1 MPGNKYILILCTFFI
16 GCFPLH
22 VLAEKDKDV
31 ALQEYSALCRK
42 SISLPQAP
50 QMCDTLADMAR
61 KANNNDVEIY
71 AAAIK
76 LECYYFKND
85 EQQIINQ
92 VEVVKKLCRAYQNY
106 YYYYFVWGNRL
117 ITFYIKQNKINIALY
132 EIKKMLQEAQADNY
146 QPGIA
151 ECFRSFAV
159 IYLSQSAFGL
169 AMEYYQKEI
178 DVYEKAGIDYL
189 NLPVEYSTLAQCA
202 IELNLP
208 DKAAEAIEKGREHI
222 RKNDP
227 YQTFVIKKANLLLCL
242 YRKDFAKAEEEYAA
256 IEKLFKENTRLDNF
270 TGDLYDTRLSY
281 YKATGQRDKA
291 MSLLHFLENE
301 ACYNCTAYLAN
312 SLKKQK
318 ADLYMEN
325 REYRLAAQEYRAY
338 IEGKD
343 TLNTKSL
350 QNSVSEFNTILE
362 VELLQKEK
370 NILQMAVQKKQL
382 YVTYLIIGFLV
393 VLLVTGWIVCLRIY
407 RLNSRLKKSE
417 SDLRVA
423 KESAEQASK
432 MKTEFIRN
440 MSHEIRT
447 PLNSIVG
454 FSQVLNTHFSADE
467 ETREFANII
476 SQNTFSLLR
485 LVDDV
490 LEISALDQ
498 NNTLVYDV
506 SENINNACYQSMEQA
521 AYSVPEGVQ
530 LEFTPTCPELIIK
543 TNSVRVAQV
552 LTKLLHNA
560 AKFTKRGKITL
571 NYKIEDK
578 NIIYSVTD
586 TGIGISEDKQ
596 EVVFE
601 RFVKVDSFTRGTGL
615 GLPLCRIIANG
626 LGGSLTLDKTYKDGC
641 RFLLTLPFVPC

>member
-1 MPGNKYILILCTFFI
+1 
-16 GCFPLH
+16 
-22 VLAEKDKDV
+22 
-31 ALQEYSALCRK
+31 
-42 SISLPQAP
+42 
-50 QMCDTLADMAR
+50 
-61 KANNNDVEIY
+61 
-71 AAAIK
+71 
-76 LECYYFKND
+76 
-85 EQQIINQ
+85 
-92 VEVVKKLCRAYQNY
+92 
-106 YYYYFVWGNRL
+106 
-117 ITFYIKQNKINIALY
+117 
-132 EIKKMLQEAQADNY
+132 
-146 QPGIA
+146 
-151 ECFRSFAV
+151 
-159 IYLSQSAFGL
+159 
-169 AMEYYQKEI
+169 
-178 DVYEKAGIDYL
+178 
-189 NLPVEYSTLAQCA
+189 
-202 IELNLP
+202 
-208 DKAAEAIEKGREHI
+208 
-222 RKNDP
+222 
-227 YQTFVIKKANLLLCL
+227 
-242 YRKDFAKAEEEYAA
+242 
-256 IEKLFKENTRLDNF
+256 
-270 TGDLYDTRLSY
+270 
-281 YKATGQRDKA
+281 
-291 MSLLHFLENE
+291 
-301 ACYNCTAYLAN
+301 
-312 SLKKQK
+312 
-318 ADLYMEN
+318 
-325 REYRLAAQEYRAY
+325 
-338 IEGKD
+338 
-343 TLNTKSL
+343 
-350 QNSVSEFNTILE
+350 
-362 VELLQKEK
+362 
-370 NILQMAVQKKQL
+370 MAVQKKQL

-521 AYSVPEGVQ
+521 AYSIPEGVQ

-543 TNSVRVAQV
+543 TNSVRVVQV

-601 RFVKVDSFTRGTGL
+601 RFVKVDSFTQGTGL